1 MTHEPN
7 GAAVRHYYPGEVMKS
22 LRSRTLV
29 AVLAAAS
36 LTACSG
42 GTNAGTGGGGGEP
55 AVLTLSSVDQGS
67 VEDVVKAFEAANPGV
82 TVRFTT
88 MGADQYQQQIRTQLS
103 SGTAPDVMSV
113 WPGNGNPGATYVL
126 AKPGYLLDL
135 SDQPWAGK
143 LPESVK
149 TVAQYEGKTYNG
161 LFGLNAIGA
170 VYNQEAMSKAGLTPP
185 ATWTEL
191 LGFCRAAAAKG
202 TPAFALGNQTNWVTQ
217 LVMYA
222 VVATTVYGDGRDF
235 DKKMQA
241 GQATFTGSA
250 WSTALGKY
258 LEMEKTGCFQ
268 PNSLGTSYEASQEL
282 AATGK
287 TLGIVQG
294 NWVIALLKKQNPSGT
309 FTIKPLP
316 ATDDTAKVLM
326 PAAAGAGYGVNA
338 KAKNKDLALK
348 FVNFVMSP
356 EGMNLFVTKQGGLPS
371 VSGTGFALDPSLAD
385 VEKFITQN
393 RTVPFMDQL
402 WPNAKVQQTLLTG
415 LQEIFSGQSTPDK
428 VLAAMDADYKAG
440 A

>member
-1 MTHEPN
+1 
-7 GAAVRHYYPGEVMKS
+7 MKS
-22 LRSRTLV
+22 LRFRVLV
-29 AVLAAAS
+29 ALLAAGS
-36 LTACSG
+36 LAACSG
-42 GTNAGTGGGGGEP
+42 GTNAGSSGEST
-55 AVLTLSSVDQGS
+55 VLTLASVDQGS

-82 TVRFTT
+82 TVRYTT
-88 MGADQYQQQIRTQLS
+88 SGADQYQQQIRTQLS

-135 SDQPWAGK
+135 SDQPWAGR

-149 TVAQYEGKTYNG
+149 TVAQYEGKTYNA

-185 ATWTEL
+185 ATWTEVL
-191 LGFCRAAAAKG
+191 AFCRAAAAKG

-222 VVATTVYGDGRDF
+222 LVATTVYGGDRDF

-250 WSTALGKY
+250 WSTALAKY
-258 LEMEKTGCFQ
+258 LEMDRTGCFQ
-268 PNSLGTSYEASQEL
+268 SNSLGTSYEASQEL

-287 TLGIVQG
+287 TLGIIQG
-294 NWVIALLKKQNPSGT
+294 NWVIALLKKQNPSAT

-316 ATDDTAKVLM
+316 ATDDATEVLM

-348 FVNFVMSP
+348 FVTFVMSP
-356 EGMNLFVTKQGGLPS
+356 EGMNLYVTKQGGLPS
-371 VSGTGFALDPSLAD
+371 LSGTGFALDPSLTE
-385 VEKFITQN
+385 VEKFLTAN

-402 WPNAKVQQTLLTG
+402 WPNAKVQQTMLTG

-428 VLAAMDADYKAG
+428 LLAAMDADYKAG